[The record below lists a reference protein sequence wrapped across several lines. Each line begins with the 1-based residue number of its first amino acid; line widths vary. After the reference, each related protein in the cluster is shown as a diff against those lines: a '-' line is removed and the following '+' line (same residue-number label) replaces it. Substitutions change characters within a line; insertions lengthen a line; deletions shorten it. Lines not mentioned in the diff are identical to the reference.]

1 MESYFD
7 LGSHA
12 RLITTASAEAQVWFN
27 RGLNWLY
34 GFNHPESVACF
45 QRAAVC
51 DPACAMAHWG
61 IALAKGPYINKQW
74 SYYSEREL
82 RETLDVCY
90 HMARRAKRAGAPGC
104 ARGALPVARASG
116 AHDTGAVERRLCAGH
131 ARGVRPVFP

>member
-7 LGSHA
+7 LGSHS
-12 RLITTASAEAQVWFN
+12 RLITTASADAQLWFN

-51 DPACAMAHWG
+51 DPACAMAPWG

-74 SYYSEREL
+74 SYCTCSHHCGSSAGSVL
-82 RETLDVCY
+82 RGKILTY
-90 HMARRAKRAGAPGC
+90 
-104 ARGALPVARASG
+104 
-116 AHDTGAVERRLCAGH
+116 AV
-131 ARGVRPVFP
+131 

>member
-7 LGSHA
+7 LGSHS
-12 RLITTASAEAQVWFN
+12 RLITTASADAQVWFN

-34 GFNHPESVACF
+34 GFNHPEAVACF

-74 SYYSEREL
+74 SKMFQSCGSRL
-82 RETLDVCY
+82 RGKGQIHSD
-90 HMARRAKRAGAPGC
+90 
-104 ARGALPVARASG
+104 
-116 AHDTGAVERRLCAGH
+116 
-131 ARGVRPVFP
+131 

>member
-7 LGSHA
+7 LGGHS

-51 DPACAMAHWG
+51 DPACAYPFS
-61 IALAKGPYINKQW
+61 L
-74 SYYSEREL
+74 
-82 RETLDVCY
+82 
-90 HMARRAKRAGAPGC
+90 
-104 ARGALPVARASG
+104 
-116 AHDTGAVERRLCAGH
+116 
-131 ARGVRPVFP
+131 